1 MAVACVM
8 DMQRAATKPTL
19 QILTNCYA
27 TVSTT
32 HVEPNVR
39 LVVLDMSK
47 RNGNLLNQMSISCVN
62 PATVIAILQSV
73 NMTQK
78 WTEEKNPWIFMGD
91 TLVVV
96 SVKIVSILLKAS
108 TVRDVVQD
116 TTMTPQF
123 P

>member
-1 MAVACVM
+1 MAVACAM
-8 DMQRAATKPTL
+8 DMQRAATKQTL

-39 LVVLDMSK
+39 LVVLDMSR

-62 PATVIAILQSV
+62 PATAIAILQSV
-73 NMTQK
+73 DMTQK

-108 TVRDVVQD
+108 TVRDAVQD
-116 TTMTPQF
+116 TTMTLQF